1 MDDVLNVRNIR
12 YEDIS
17 KPNPRQYYTVG
28 MEAYLNRQSI
38 RDYLPLD
45 KHINVLAHFLNLHP
59 EIGTQIVPAFR
70 YWWILKVTNI
80 NLDE

>member
-1 MDDVLNVRNIR
+1 
-12 YEDIS
+12 
-17 KPNPRQYYTVG
+17 

-59 EIGTQIVPAFR
+59 EIGTQIVPSFR
-70 YWWILKVTNI
+70 YWWILKVTDI

>member
-1 MDDVLNVRNIR
+1 MFVTYVMKTYQN
-12 YEDIS
+12 
-17 KPNPRQYYTVG
+17 PNPRQYYTVG

-59 EIGTQIVPAFR
+59 EIGTQVVPSFR
-70 YWWILKVTNI
+70 YWWILKVTDI